1 MTTKAQ
7 RNLVDSQW
15 NEQAIV
21 WGQEAHGRERSLIYP
36 MLEGGETIQGL
47 VGCAWGPAR
56 VFSEDSSWIVR
67 KAQLRGVAVATDVQV
82 LLLAKKGVNRC
93 VTRLPFDSITAVEC
107 DGAVVTITGDGIHN
121 WQGPGQDDPFQV
133 REVNGVNADR
143 FARLVDELRTSPPSA
158 DTSPTSVANY
168 AGMSKAERINAQWQD
183 LAPDEGGQGLLAGLL
198 GGLMGKSSA
207 NPNSAER
214 RKLDEILEDD
224 ENIEYWLAGRWG
236 KPNDFGSISGALGR
250 SMAGPGGGN
259 KTGHAG
265 VAVTTDR
272 RLLFISG
279 GNFGGRVVEL
289 PYEHIDTVDYN
300 DGMVASGVKFFGNN
314 IDPYEFYHDHENKP
328 AVKGRARRLAQSVR
342 QHLDTLSD
350 EAAAGEIE

>member
-36 MLEGGETIQGL
+36 MLEDSEIIQGL
-47 VGCAWGPAR
+47 VGCAWGPAC
-56 VFSEDSSWIVR
+56 VFSENSSWIVR

-107 DGAVVTITGDGIHN
+107 DGAVVSITGDGIHN
-121 WQGPGQDDPFQV
+121 WKGPGQNDPFQV

-143 FARLVDELRTSPPSA
+143 FARLVNELRTSPPSA
-158 DTSPTSVANY
+158 DTSPTPVANY
-168 AGMSKAERINAQWQD
+168 VGMSKAERINAQWQN
-183 LAPDEGGQGLLAGLL
+183 LAPDEGGQGLLGR
-198 GGLMGKSSA
+198 LMGKSA
-207 NPNSAER
+207 ADRNRAER

-224 ENIEYWLAGRWG
+224 ENIEYWLTGRWG
-236 KPNDFGSISGALGR
+236 KPNDFGSIGEALGR

-289 PYEHIDTVDYN
+289 PYERIDTVDYN
-300 DGMVASGVKFFGNN
+300 DGMIASGVKFFGNN
-314 IDPYEFYHDHENKP
+314 IDPYEFYHDHENKLG
-328 AVKGRARRLAQSVR
+328 VKGRARRLAQSVR

>member
-1 MTTKAQ
+1 MPTKAQ

-36 MLEGGETIQGL
+36 MLEDGETIQGL
-47 VGCAWGPAR
+47 VGCAWGPVR
-56 VFSEDSSWIVR
+56 VFSENSSWIVR
-67 KAQLRGVAVATDVQV
+67 KGRLSGVAVATDVQV
-82 LLLAKKGVNRC
+82 LLLAKKGANRL

-107 DGAVVTITGDGIHN
+107 DGAVVSITGDGIHN
-121 WQGPGQDDPFQV
+121 WKGPGQDDPFQV

-143 FARLVDELRTSPPSA
+143 FARLVNELRTSPPSA
-158 DTSPTSVANY
+158 ATSPTSVANY

-183 LAPDEGGQGLLAGLL
+183 LAPDEGGQGLLGR
-198 GGLMGKSSA
+198 LMGKSA
-207 NPNSAER
+207 ADRNSAER

-236 KPNDFGSISGALGR
+236 KPNDFSSIVENVGR
-250 SMAGPGGGN
+250 AMAGPAVGGN
-259 KTGHAG
+259 KTGQAG

-279 GNFGGRVVEL
+279 GILGGHVVEL
-289 PYEHIDTVDYN
+289 PYEGIDTVDYN
-300 DGMVASGVKFFGNN
+300 DGMMASGVKFFGNN